1 MVIHVTDEVYIFAF
15 VVKKDSINFQVA
27 FNFDNLNV
35 VLNFLTVLRL
45 LFFFT
50 YDIIVLVLGIGNY

>member
-1 MVIHVTDEVYIFAF
+1 MVVHVTDEVYIFAF

-50 YDIIVLVLGIGNY
+50 YDIIVLVLGIAN

>member
-1 MVIHVTDEVYIFAF
+1 MVVHVTDEVYIFAF

-50 YDIIVLVLGIGNY
+50 YDIIVLVLGIANY

>member
-1 MVIHVTDEVYIFAF
+1 MVVHVTDEVYIFAF
-15 VVKKDSINFQVA
+15 SINFQVA

-50 YDIIVLVLGIGNY
+50 YDIIVLVLDIANY